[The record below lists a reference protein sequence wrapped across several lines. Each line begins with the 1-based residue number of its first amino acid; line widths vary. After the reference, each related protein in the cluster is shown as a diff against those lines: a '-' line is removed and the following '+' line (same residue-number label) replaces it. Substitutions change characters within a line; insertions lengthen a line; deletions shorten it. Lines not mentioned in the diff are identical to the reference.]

1 MRGAVLFV
9 AGVLVGLAAHVAMAQ
24 NAGAGVVMMNHVAV
38 VVPDLTEA
46 LAHYTQKMGYREA
59 FRALDA
65 SGQPRLI
72 YLHISRNTFLELQPA
87 TPQRP
92 AGVNHYG
99 LHVEDV
105 AATVAR
111 LRQAGLTVSDVN
123 TSDTGA
129 LLANVT
135 DPYMGRIELAQL
147 PPESMHQKAIA
158 SWR

>member
-1 MRGAVLFV
+1 
-9 AGVLVGLAAHVAMAQ
+9 MAQ
-24 NAGAGVVMMNHVAV
+24 GPATGIVMMNHVAV
-38 VVPDLTEA
+38 AVPDVAEA
-46 LAHYTQKMGYREA
+46 VTHYTEKMGYREA
-59 FRALDA
+59 FRALDP
-65 SGQPRLI
+65 SGQPRLV
-72 YLHISRNTFLELQPA
+72 YLHISRNTFLEIQPV

-111 LRQAGLTVSDVN
+111 YRQAGLTVSDVN
-123 TSDTGA
+123 RSDTGA

-147 PPESMHQKAIA
+147 PPDSLHQKAIA